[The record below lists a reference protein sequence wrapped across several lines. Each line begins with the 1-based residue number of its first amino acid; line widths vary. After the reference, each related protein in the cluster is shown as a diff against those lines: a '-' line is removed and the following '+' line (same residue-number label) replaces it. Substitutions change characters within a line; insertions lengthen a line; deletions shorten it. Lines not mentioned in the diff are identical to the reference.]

1 VDLKYEQATTNA
13 GFGRTAAQVIR
24 LHTFIDSAAW
34 VDTGASGEKHGP
46 IFTVKTDISQ
56 PMKNWVCRQCSVIGG
71 NTSFAASVQERES
84 GRNYKGRNYK
94 VSIKFD
100 SGVVVK
106 AQRHSDQTEYVTWGP
121 KKAAHEDVLRQFQL
135 YRDRIK

>member
-1 VDLKYEQATTNA
+1 MNRPQRMPDLDELRKINS
-13 GFGRTAAQVIR
+13 QVIR

-46 IFTVKTDISQ
+46 IFTVKTDLSQ
-56 PMKNWVCRQCSVIGG
+56 LMKNWVRRQCSVIGG

-84 GRNYKGRNYK
+84 GRNYKVG
-94 VSIKFD
+94 IKFD

-121 KKAAHEDVLRQFQL
+121 KKAAYEDVLRQFQL
-135 YRDRIK
+135 YREQIK